1 MWEVTINSGVQMTAE
16 ETDQWEAKF
25 FSQHANQGMILL
37 KIREERGW
45 AAKGFSSFKDYCRSL
60 DDRLGASKAY
70 YLTDVAE
77 VNRSLSE
84 QTGRH
89 VELPVTHALALK
101 DLAPEQRLLA
111 FQEATGGN
119 EEAKPTAKVFQRAA
133 RKVAPAAPKK
143 KRKAERDD
151 SDGWTKEDLEKDEAL
166 AAALKTLA
174 AVWGQ
179 ADVKA
184 VQNGTIGLSRAD
196 ILLLAKQSRPE
207 LLEVQDLIMGN
218 RWSAAQAL
226 KFITTMPDENST
238 LEEMQNYC
246 LSTKGKF
253 FEATIN
259 GFTHTVKANKAALR
273 R

>member
-1 MWEVTINSGVQMTAE
+1 MWEITINEGVQMTAE

-25 FSQHANQGMILL
+25 FNTHANAGMILL

-45 AAKGFSSFKDYCRSL
+45 SAKGFKSFSDYCKSL
-60 DDRLGASKAY
+60 DEKMGARKAY
-70 YLTDVAE
+70 YLTDQAE
-77 VNRSLSE
+77 VNRSLSVA
-84 QTGRH
+84 TGRH
-89 VELPVTHALALK
+89 VELPMAHALALK
-101 DLAPEQRLLA
+101 PLQPDQRLLA
-111 FQEATGGN
+111 FQEATAGK
-119 EEAKPTAKVFQRAA
+119 EDAKPTAKVFERAA
-133 RKVAPAAPKK
+133 RHVAPAAPKK

-151 SDGWTKEDLEKDEAL
+151 SDGWTKEDLEKDEPL
-166 AAALKTLA
+166 SNALKILA
-174 AVWGQ
+174 GAWGSV
-179 ADVKA
+179 DVKA
-184 VQNGTIGLSRAD
+184 VQNGTIGLSRGD